1 MILQPRCQGAGN
13 DCRGQHQGKCD
24 LITGVIR
31 MECQARFRQKKIVQR
46 NTGNRAQHTAG
57 VTAGTQCGEQHPQHI
72 EHNNVIARKVQLQEK
87 EADERDAAQDA
98 CGDQKITDRRQ
109 KRTGEQLPS

>member
-1 MILQPRCQGAGN
+1 
-13 DCRGQHQGKCD
+13 
-24 LITGVIR
+24 
-31 MECQARFRQKKIVQR
+31 MECQARFRQEKIVQR
-46 NTGNRAQHTAG
+46 NTGNGAQHTAG

-72 EHNNVIARKVQLQEK
+72 ERNNVIARKVQLQEK

-98 CGDQKITDRRQ
+98 CGDQQITGRWQ

>member
-1 MILQPRCQGAGN
+1 
-13 DCRGQHQGKCD
+13 
-24 LITGVIR
+24 
-31 MECQARFRQKKIVQR
+31 MECQARFRQKKIVQCY
-46 NTGNRAQHTAG
+46 TGNGPQHTAG

-72 EHNNVIARKVQLQEK
+72 EHNNVITRKVQLQEK

-98 CGDQKITDRRQ
+98 CGNQKITDRRQ

>member
-1 MILQPRCQGAGN
+1 
-13 DCRGQHQGKCD
+13 
-24 LITGVIR
+24 

-46 NTGNRAQHTAG
+46 NTGNGPQHTAG
-57 VTAGTQCGEQHPQHI
+57 VAAGKQCGEQHPQHI
-72 EHNNVIARKVQLQEK
+72 EHNNVITRKVQLQEK

-98 CGDQKITDRRQ
+98 CGDQQITDRRQ

>member
-1 MILQPRCQGAGN
+1 
-13 DCRGQHQGKCD
+13 
-24 LITGVIR
+24 
-31 MECQARFRQKKIVQR
+31 MECQARFRQEKIVQR
-46 NTGNRAQHTAG
+46 NTGNGAQHTAG

-72 EHNNVIARKVQLQEK
+72 EHNNIIACKVQLQEK

-98 CGDQKITDRRQ
+98 CGDQQITDRRQ

>member
-1 MILQPRCQGAGN
+1 
-13 DCRGQHQGKCD
+13 
-24 LITGVIR
+24 
-31 MECQARFRQKKIVQR
+31 MECQVWLGHEEIVQCY
-46 NTGNRAQHTAG
+46 TGNGPQHTAG

-72 EHNNVIARKVQLQEK
+72 EHNNIIARKVQLQEK

-98 CGDQKITDRRQ
+98 CGDQQITDRRQ